1 MNTRK
6 LPAYFWLKLL
16 AFGLL
21 AGCKKEEPAAPV
33 TPPVVVAPATGSAT
47 GTISPA
53 GAVVTVTAT
62 SAAGVV
68 YTVTPAAGTGAFTL
82 SNLPGGNYTL
92 TFAPATGFAAP
103 AAQPLAITASTATL
117 VGTVAVAVATSSIVL
132 QFNPVMDGAPLVL
145 NGQAYTRANGQQL
158 RVTTFNYY
166 CSNVRLLRAD
176 GSAFVVPNSYYLVSA
191 AAPAS
196 QSITIA
202 GVPVGSYTGLSF
214 VVGVDSARNV
224 SGAQTGALD
233 PSNGMFW
240 TWNSG
245 YIFLKMEGL
254 SPQAPH
260 AAGVSEGALVFH
272 IGGFQ
277 QPNNTLRTVSPSFGI
292 SALVVREA
300 HLPEVQYK
308 VDVLKMFD
316 GPNPINFSSLNNV
329 MGGSSALPIASNYAA
344 GMFEVVA
351 IHPN

>member
-1 MNTRK
+1 MNTCK
-6 LPAYFWLKLL
+6 LPAYFWLLPL

-21 AGCKKEEPAAPV
+21 AGCKKEAPAAPLA
-33 TPPVVVAPATGSAT
+33 PPVVAPTTGSAT
-47 GTISPA
+47 GTISPV
-53 GAVVTVTAT
+53 GAVVNVTAT

-68 YTVTPAAGTGAFTL
+68 YTVAPAAGTGVFTL
-82 SNLPGGNYTL
+82 SNLPVGNYTL
-92 TFAPATGFAAP
+92 AFAPATGFAAP
-103 AAQPLAITASTATL
+103 AVQPLAITSNTATPI
-117 VGTVAVAVATSSIVL
+117 GTVVVAVATSSIVL
-132 QFNPVMDGAPLVL
+132 QFNPVVGAAALVL
-145 NGQAYTRANGQQL
+145 NSQAYTRANGQQL

-166 CSNVRLLRAD
+166 CSNVRLSRAD
-176 GSAFVVPNSYYLVSA
+176 GSVFVVPNSYFLVSA

-196 QSITIA
+196 QAITIA

-245 YIFLKMEGL
+245 YIFMKMEGL

-260 AAGVSEGALVFH
+260 AAGVVEGVLVFH

-277 QPNNTLRTVSPSFGI
+277 QPNNTLRTVSPSFG
-292 SALVVREA
+292 SSVLVVRDG
-300 HLPEVQYK
+300 HLPDVQYK

-316 GPNPINFSSLNNV
+316 GPTTVNFSSLNNV
-329 MGGSSALPIASNYAA
+329 MGGSNAVPIASNYAA
-344 GMFEVVA
+344 GMFQVAA